1 MFFVSCFC
9 AWFLCWFF
17 WPGPAISMAC
27 LRRLSEFG
35 HARGELGTFGE
46 HQGSNRC
53 RCDRNDGTAKKRRSE
68 DREKARPT
76 TAITLTTTYW
86 RRTGCTDFTF
96 FLLIFFGFV
105 NNENRA
111 ENDFLKSELSSD
123 LRFSFISRTHQKE
136 IKRLN
141 LSMEG
146 GINGSIDC
154 FFSVSL
160 SIVPCVDVNSFQ
172 VAHPSLDLTLW
183 LFWKIIT
190 VNSSVI

>member
-1 MFFVSCFC
+1 MDISFSKRYAFIPFKFHFM
-9 AWFLCWFF
+9 FLCWFLGQVLPF
-17 WPGPAISMAC
+17 LWRASGGSRNLAMLVGTLGQPTP
-27 LRRLSEFG
+27 
-35 HARGELGTFGE
+35 LGTE
-46 HQGSNRC
+46 
-53 RCDRNDGTAKKRRSE
+53 TTKKAKKRRP
-68 DREKARPT
+68 RRVPRPT

-86 RRTGCTDFTF
+86 RRTECNALTI
-96 FLLIFFGFV
+96 FLFGFFFWICKQWKPCWKRLFV
-105 NNENRA
+105 IRTVS
-111 ENDFLKSELSSD
+111 DFH
-123 LRFSFISRTHQKE
+123 SRTHQKE

-154 FFSVSL
+154 FFSIDCVPC
-160 SIVPCVDVNSFQ
+160 VPCVDVNSFQ

>member
-1 MFFVSCFC
+1 
-9 AWFLCWFF
+9 
-17 WPGPAISMAC
+17 MAR

-35 HARGELGTFGE
+35 HARGDP
-46 HQGSNRC
+46 QGR
-53 RCDRNDGTAKKRRSE
+53 RWGPENDEKSDRSE
-68 DREKARPT
+68 DCG
-76 TAITLTTTYW
+76 LTEAHNGDHFDHYVLTKDWMHWFYV
-86 RRTGCTDFTF
+86 F
-96 FLLIFFGFV
+96 FYFFFGFV

-111 ENDFLKSELSSD
+111 ENDFLKAELSSD
-123 LRFSFISRTHQKE
+123 FHSRTHQKE

-146 GINGSIDC
+146 GINGSVDC

-190 VNSSVI
+190 VNSSVVI